1 MTLPYPHQ
9 DAADH
14 QAALPPTADQR
25 AEELARMSLL
35 EHLEELRKRLLFV
48 VITLFVGF
56 AACVAFAK
64 PIYRLLARPI
74 EPYLPDGLSFLRV
87 TDPFLVYMKV
97 ALLAAV
103 FVTSPILLYQ
113 LWRFVAPGLYRRE
126 KRMAAPFILFGSTF
140 FLGGGLFGYFI
151 AFPLAVRFLIEL
163 GGDFQPVITVDAY
176 LNFLIVV
183 LLGLGV
189 MFELPIVIFMLST
202 LGVVTPRFLM
212 RHFRWA
218 VLLIF
223 LLAAIITPTPD
234 VFNLCV
240 VALPTIV
247 LYLLGVAAAAVA
259 QAFKRRR
266 QRREAAAA
274 GA

>member
-1 MTLPYPHQ
+1 M
-9 DAADH
+9 
-14 QAALPPTADQR
+14 ALP
-25 AEELARMSLL
+25 
-35 EHLEELRKRLLFV
+35 
-48 VITLFVGF
+48 
-56 AACVAFAK
+56 
-64 PIYRLLARPI
+64 
-74 EPYLPDGLSFLRV
+74 
-87 TDPFLVYMKV
+87 
-97 ALLAAV
+97 
-103 FVTSPILLYQ
+103 
-113 LWRFVAPGLYRRE
+113 
-126 KRMAAPFILFGSTF
+126 FIFFGSTF
-140 FLGGGLFGYFI
+140 FLGGGLFGYFV

-183 LLGLGV
+183 LLGLGI

-202 LGVVTPRFLM
+202 IGVVTPRFLM

-223 LLAAIITPTPD
+223 VLAAIVTPTPD

-247 LYLLGVAAAAVA
+247 LYLLGVGAAAIA

-274 GA
+274 SA

>member
-1 MTLPYPHQ
+1 MTQPLPRSEAT
-9 DAADH
+9 DSR
-14 QAALPPTADQR
+14 ALPPAGDTGSED
-25 AEELARMSLL
+25 LARMSLL
-35 EHLEELRKRLLFV
+35 EHLEELRKRLLFS
-48 VITLFVGF
+48 VIALFVGF

-64 PIYRLLARPI
+64 PIYRLLALPI

-97 ALLAAV
+97 ALIAAV
-103 FVTSPILLYQ
+103 FLVSPALLYQ
-113 LWRFVAPGLYRRE
+113 FWRFVAPGLYRRE
-126 KRMAAPFILFGSTF
+126 RRMALPFIFFGSSF
-140 FLGGGLFGYFI
+140 FLGGGLFGYFV
-151 AFPLAVRFLIEL
+151 AFPMAVRFLLNL
-163 GGDFQPVITVDAY
+163 GSDFNAVITVDTY
-176 LNFLIVV
+176 LNFLMVV

-189 MFELPIVIFMLST
+189 MFQLPIVIFMLST
-202 LGVVTPRFLM
+202 IGIVTPRFLM

-223 LLAAIITPTPD
+223 VVAAIITPTPD

-240 VALPTIV
+240 VALPTIA
-247 LYLLGVAAAAVA
+247 LYLLGVGAAAVA

-274 GA
+274 SA

>member
-1 MTLPYPHQ
+1 MTPILPKAEQ
-9 DAADH
+9 RE
-14 QAALPPTADQR
+14 LPPATPDGSEDLQ
-25 AEELARMSLL
+25 RMSLL
-35 EHLEELRKRLLFV
+35 EHLEELRKRLLFSV
-48 VITLFVGF
+48 VALFLGF

-64 PIYRLLARPI
+64 PIFRILARPI
-74 EPYLPDGLSFLRV
+74 DPYLPEGLSFLKV

-97 ALLAAV
+97 ALIASV
-103 FVTSPILLYQ
+103 FLVSPLLLYQ

-126 KRMAAPFILFGSTF
+126 RRMALPFILFGTGF
-140 FLGGGLFGYFI
+140 FLGGGAFGYFV
-151 AFPLAVRFLIEL
+151 AFPMAVRFLLNL

-202 LGVVTPRFLM
+202 IGVVTPRFLM

-218 VLLIF
+218 VLAIF
-223 LLAAIITPTPD
+223 VLAAIVTPTPD

-240 VALPTIV
+240 VALPTIG

-259 QAFKRRR
+259 LFFKRRR
-266 QRREAAAA
+266 QAREAAAA
-274 GA
+274 SA